1 MKKLI
6 PLLLCAIFALSL
18 LPVSG
23 MADEDNKVHIIARN
37 LGDAVDNDNIIF
49 KELEART
56 GLDIEWEL
64 WPTDGYAQQCKLL
77 FASGEYP
84 DGMEVWWSS
93 YPNEFIELIE
103 DEIIQPVD
111 ELIAQYGPNIQV
123 TRPDTA
129 YYDYGD
135 GQKWGIPCRV
145 LEDGSTYCVMIRQDW
160 LDKLGLAMPT
170 CFEEYYNT
178 MKAFQE
184 NVALL
189 TDTPGA
195 IGGHGGTIS
204 YFQNCLSEYVF
215 SENGFQKGWN
225 EVDGDLVYY
234 VNMPGYKNAMAQL
247 RKLYQNGLMEPD
259 YLLTNRDQFLDKL
272 YTNVY
277 GAWDYSTDILDP
289 AISSWTADLYKAVPE
304 AELAVVPPFRDE
316 NGEAHMRTVNQ
327 TIQFVVFDGAEHAD
341 NVIKL
346 LNYLATEEGMMLVQ
360 YGIEGTHWE
369 YDEEGNIVDLVTEDT
384 NLAELGRGSYAWVHR
399 LSYFGASFSSDYDDE
414 RAVISAAVEPS
425 PVMPTT
431 ESYPDFGS
439 TIGKLITTYTAELI
453 CNADI
458 DFDATFEQFVQEWNE
473 QGGAIWT
480 EEINEYWDSRSN

>member
-1 MKKLI
+1 
-6 PLLLCAIFALSL
+6 
-18 LPVSG
+18 
-23 MADEDNKVHIIARN
+23 
-37 LGDAVDNDNIIF
+37 
-49 KELEART
+49 
-56 GLDIEWEL
+56 
-64 WPTDGYAQQCKLL
+64 
-77 FASGEYP
+77 
-84 DGMEVWWSS
+84 
-93 YPNEFIELIE
+93 
-103 DEIIQPVD
+103 
-111 ELIAQYGPNIQV
+111 
-123 TRPDTA
+123 
-129 YYDYGD
+129 
-135 GQKWGIPCRV
+135 
-145 LEDGSTYCVMIRQDW
+145 
-160 LDKLGLAMPT
+160 
-170 CFEEYYNT
+170 
-178 MKAFQE
+178 
-184 NVALL
+184 
-189 TDTPGA
+189 
-195 IGGHGGTIS
+195 
-204 YFQNCLSEYVF
+204 
-215 SENGFQKGWN
+215 
-225 EVDGDLVYY
+225 
-234 VNMPGYKNAMAQL
+234 MPGYKNAMAQL
-247 RKLYQNGLMEPD
+247 RKLYQDGLMEPD

-277 GAWDYSTDILDP
+277 GAWDYTTDILDP
-289 AISSWTADLYKAVPE
+289 AIASWTADLYKAVPE

-327 TIQFVVFDGAEHAD
+327 NIQFVVFDGAEHAD

-414 RAVISAAVEPS
+414 RAVINAAVEPS

>member
-1 MKKLI
+1 M
-6 PLLLCAIFALSL
+6 
-18 LPVSG
+18 
-23 MADEDNKVHIIARN
+23 
-37 LGDAVDNDNIIF
+37 GDAPLADVGRRAKRRQMRAHQSRKI
-49 KELEART
+49 
-56 GLDIEWEL
+56 
-64 WPTDGYAQQCKLL
+64 QQD
-77 FASGEYP
+77 A
-84 DGMEVWWSS
+84 
-93 YPNEFIELIE
+93 
-103 DEIIQPVD
+103 
-111 ELIAQYGPNIQV
+111 AH
-123 TRPDTA
+123 R
-129 YYDYGD
+129 
-135 GQKWGIPCRV
+135 
-145 LEDGSTYCVMIRQDW
+145 
-160 LDKLGLAMPT
+160 
-170 CFEEYYNT
+170 
-178 MKAFQE
+178 KAK
-184 NVALL
+184 
-189 TDTPGA
+189 
-195 IGGHGGTIS
+195 GH
-204 YFQNCLSEYVF
+204 
-215 SENGFQKGWN
+215 
-225 EVDGDLVYY
+225 
-234 VNMPGYKNAMAQL
+234 
-247 RKLYQNGLMEPD
+247 
-259 YLLTNRDQFLDKL
+259 
-272 YTNVY
+272 
-277 GAWDYSTDILDP
+277 P
-289 AISSWTADLYKAVPE
+289 AITRDALRLHPVRRYKAVPE

-439 TIGKLITTYTAELI
+439 PIGKLITTYTAELI

-480 EEINEYWDSRSN
+480 EEINECWDSRSN